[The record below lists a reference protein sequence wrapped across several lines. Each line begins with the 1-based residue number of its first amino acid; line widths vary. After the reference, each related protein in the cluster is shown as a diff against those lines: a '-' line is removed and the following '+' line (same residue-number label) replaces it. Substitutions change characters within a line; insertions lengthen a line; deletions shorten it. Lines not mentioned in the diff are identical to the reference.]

1 MWTRKAVVYVGLGTI
16 LVLFS
21 PFINN
26 LQLFLLGTTILGFV
40 AIHSLVN
47 TRPIDVKITRSFDAD
62 QVFENS
68 NVTIDLVIQNKGR
81 SVGFL
86 EVYDNLPSEVEVN
99 NGSNHTIIK
108 LNKEELVVNKYHLDC
123 RLRGQFRLGNPSLR
137 IYNPSFLFYY
147 EADIESKSSLVVL
160 PQIEQIEGVDLST
173 DFPKM
178 YQGALPIRRIGT
190 SGEFYGIRE
199 YFPGDD
205 FKNINWR
212 VFGRTRKLMVNQF
225 EREDISDVMLV
236 LDAREISGTGT
247 VLRNPLNYSCRAAA
261 SLTSFF
267 LRSRNRVGLTI
278 YGETVDVIPP
288 DTGERHLYRILTALA
303 EVKAAGSLGLHTVL
317 GDLRNFTPRSPVMV
331 ISTLENDSTS
341 TNALREITARGFKLT
356 VIAPDTLD
364 YDRDSRIISP
374 TVYFT
379 ASASLDNK
387 ITEARSLG
395 ARAMRWDPDTVLSTS
410 LAEVTR

>member
-68 NVTIDLVIQNKGR
+68 SVTIDLVIQNKGR

-86 EVYDNLPSEVEVN
+86 EIYDNLPSEVEVN

-108 LNKEELVVNKYHLDC
+108 LGKEELVVNKYHLDC

-247 VLRNPLNYSCRAAA
+247 ILRNPLNYSCRAAA

-341 TNALREITARGFKLT
+341 TTALREITARGFKLT
-356 VIAPDTLD
+356 VIATDTLD

-410 LAEVTR
+410 LAEVVR

>member
-40 AIHSLVN
+40 AVHSLVN
-47 TRPIDVKITRSFDAD
+47 TRPIDVKITRSFDSD

-68 NVTIDLVIQNKGR
+68 DVTIDLIIQNKGR

-86 EVYDNLPSEVEVN
+86 EIYDNLPSEVEVN
-99 NGSNHTIIK
+99 NGSNHTIIRLK
-108 LNKEELVVNKYHLDC
+108 KDELVVNKYHLEC
-123 RLRGQFRLGNPSLR
+123 RLRGQYRLGNPSLR

-160 PQIEQIEGVDLST
+160 PQIEQIEGIDLST

-178 YQGALPIRRIGT
+178 YQGAMPIRRIGT

-225 EREDISDVMLV
+225 EREDISDIMFV

-247 VLRNPLNYSCRAAA
+247 ILRNPLNYSCRAAA

-267 LRSRNRVGLTI
+267 LRARNRVGLTI
-278 YGETVDVIPP
+278 YGETENVIPP
-288 DTGERHLYRILTALA
+288 ETGERHLYRILTTLA
-303 EVKAAGSLGLHTVL
+303 EVKAGGSLGLHTVL

-331 ISTLENDSTS
+331 ISTLENDPTS

-374 TVYFT
+374 TVYIT

-395 ARAMRWDPDTVLSTS
+395 ARAMRWDPEHVLSTS
-410 LAEVTR
+410 LAEVIR

>member
-16 LVLFS
+16 LVLFA

-40 AIHSLVN
+40 AVHSLVN
-47 TRPIDVKITRSFDAD
+47 TRPIDVKITRSFDSD

-68 NVTIDLVIQNKGR
+68 NVSIDLIVQNKGR

-86 EVYDNLPSEVEVN
+86 EIYDNLPSEIEVN
-99 NGSNHTIIK
+99 NGSNHTIIRLHK
-108 LNKEELVVNKYHLDC
+108 DELVINKYNVNC
-123 RLRGQFRLGNPSLR
+123 RLRGQYRLGNPRLR
-137 IYNPSFLFYY
+137 IYNPSFLFFY
-147 EADIESKSSLVVL
+147 ESDIQSKSSLVVL

-178 YQGALPIRRIGT
+178 YQGAMPIRRIGT

-225 EREDISDVMLV
+225 EREDISDLMLV

-247 VLRNPLNYSCRAAA
+247 ILRNPLNYSCRAAA

-278 YGETVDVIPP
+278 YGETVNVIPP

-317 GDLRNFTPRSPVMV
+317 GDLRNFTPKSPVMV
-331 ISTLENDSTS
+331 ISTLENDPTS
-341 TNALREITARGFKLT
+341 TTALREITARGFKLT
-356 VIAPDTLD
+356 VIAPDTLN

-395 ARAMRWDPDTVLSTS
+395 ARAMRWNPDTVLSTS
-410 LAEVTR
+410 LAEVIR

>member
-16 LVLFS
+16 LVLFA

-40 AIHSLVN
+40 AVHSLVN
-47 TRPIDVKITRSFDAD
+47 TRPIDVKITRSFDSD

-68 NVTIDLVIQNKGR
+68 DVSIDLIVQNKGR

-86 EVYDNLPSEVEVN
+86 EIYDNLPSEIEVN
-99 NGSNHTIIK
+99 NGSNHTIIRLHK
-108 LNKEELVVNKYHLDC
+108 DELVINKYNVNC
-123 RLRGQFRLGNPSLR
+123 RLRGQYRLGNPRLR
-137 IYNPSFLFYY
+137 IYNPSFLFFY
-147 EADIESKSSLVVL
+147 ESDIQSKSSLVVL

-212 VFGRTRKLMVNQF
+212 IFGRTRKLMVNQF
-225 EREDISDVMLV
+225 EREDISDLMLV

-247 VLRNPLNYSCRAAA
+247 ILRNPLNYSCRAAA
-261 SLTSFF
+261 ALTSFF

-278 YGETVDVIPP
+278 YGETVNVIPP

-331 ISTLENDSTS
+331 ISTLENDPTS
-341 TNALREITARGFKLT
+341 TTALREITARGFKLT

-387 ITEARSLG
+387 ITEVRSLG
-395 ARAMRWDPDTVLSTS
+395 ARAMRWNPDTVLSTS
-410 LAEVTR
+410 LAEVIR

>member
-26 LQLFLLGTTILGFV
+26 LQLFLLGATILGFV
-40 AIHSLVN
+40 AVHSLVN
-47 TRPIDVKITRSFDAD
+47 TRPIDVKITRGFDSD
-62 QVFENS
+62 QIFENS
-68 NVTIDLVIQNKGR
+68 EVSVDLIIQNKGR
-81 SVGFL
+81 SIGFL
-86 EVYDNLPSEVEVN
+86 EIYDNLPSEVEVK
-99 NGSNHTIIK
+99 NGLNHSIVK
-108 LNKEELVVNKYHLDC
+108 LQKDELVITKYLLNC
-123 RLRGQFRLGNPSLR
+123 RLRGQFRLGNPRLR

-147 EADIESKSSLVVL
+147 ESDIESKSSLVVL
-160 PQIEQIEGVDLST
+160 PQMEQIDGVDLST

-178 YQGALPIRRIGT
+178 YQGAMPIRRIGT

-225 EREDISDVMLV
+225 EREDISDIMIV

-247 VLRNPLNYSCRAAA
+247 VLHNPLNYSCRAAA
-261 SLTSFF
+261 SLINFF
-267 LRSRNRVGLTI
+267 LGSRNRVGLIT
-278 YGETVDVIPP
+278 YGETVNVIPP
-288 DTGERHLYRILTALA
+288 DSGERHLYSLLTNLA
-303 EVKAAGSLGLHTVL
+303 EIKASGSLGLHTIL

-331 ISTLENDSTS
+331 ISTLENDRTS
-341 TNALREITARGFKLT
+341 ASALREITARGFKLT
-356 VIAPDTLD
+356 LIAPDTLD
-364 YDRDSRIISP
+364 FDRDSRIISP

-379 ASASLDNK
+379 ASSSLDNK

-395 ARAMRWDPDTVLSTS
+395 ARAMRWNPEDVLSTS
-410 LAEVTR
+410 LVEVIR

>member
-16 LVLFS
+16 LVLFA

-40 AIHSLVN
+40 AVHSLVN
-47 TRPIDVKITRSFDAD
+47 TRPIDVKITRSFDSD

-68 NVTIDLVIQNKGR
+68 NVSIDLIVQNKGR

-86 EVYDNLPSEVEVN
+86 EIYDNLPSEIEVN
-99 NGSNHTIIK
+99 NGSNHTIIRLHK
-108 LNKEELVVNKYHLDC
+108 DELVVNKYNVDC
-123 RLRGQFRLGNPSLR
+123 RLRGQYRLGNPRLR
-137 IYNPSFLFYY
+137 IYNPSFLFFY
-147 EADIESKSSLVVL
+147 ESDIQSKSSLVVL

-178 YQGALPIRRIGT
+178 YQGAMPIRRIGT

-225 EREDISDVMLV
+225 EREDISDLMLV

-247 VLRNPLNYSCRAAA
+247 ILRNPLNYSCRAAA

-278 YGETVDVIPP
+278 YGETVNVIPP

-331 ISTLENDSTS
+331 ISTLENDPTC
-341 TNALREITARGFKLT
+341 TTALREITARGFKLT
-356 VIAPDTLD
+356 VIAPDTLN

-410 LAEVTR
+410 LAEVIR

>member
-40 AIHSLVN
+40 AVHSLVN
-47 TRPIDVKITRSFDAD
+47 TRPIDVKITRSFESD

-68 NVTIDLVIQNKGR
+68 DVTIDLIIQNKGR

-86 EVYDNLPSEVEVN
+86 EIYDNLPSEVEVN
-99 NGSNHTIIK
+99 NGSNHTIIRLK
-108 LNKEELVVNKYHLDC
+108 KDELVVNKYHLEC
-123 RLRGQFRLGNPSLR
+123 RLRGQYRLGNPSLR

-160 PQIEQIEGVDLST
+160 PQIEQIEGIDLST

-178 YQGALPIRRIGT
+178 YQGAMPIRRIGT

-225 EREDISDVMLV
+225 EREDISDVMFV

-247 VLRNPLNYSCRAAA
+247 ILRNPLNYSCRAAA

-267 LRSRNRVGLTI
+267 LRARNRVGLTI
-278 YGETVDVIPP
+278 YGETVNVIPP

-303 EVKAAGSLGLHTVL
+303 EVKAGGSLGLHTVL

-331 ISTLENDSTS
+331 LSTLENDPTS

-395 ARAMRWDPDTVLSTS
+395 ARAMRWDPENVLSTS
-410 LAEVTR
+410 LAEVIR

>member
-16 LVLFS
+16 LVLFA

-40 AIHSLVN
+40 AVHSLVN
-47 TRPIDVKITRSFDAD
+47 TRPIDVKITRSFDSD

-68 NVTIDLVIQNKGR
+68 NVSIDLIVQNKGR

-86 EVYDNLPSEVEVN
+86 EIYDNLPSEIEVN
-99 NGSNHTIIK
+99 NGSNHTIIRLHK
-108 LNKEELVVNKYHLDC
+108 DELVINKYNVDC
-123 RLRGQFRLGNPSLR
+123 RLRGQYRLGNPRLR
-137 IYNPSFLFYY
+137 IYNPSFLFFY
-147 EADIESKSSLVVL
+147 ESDIQSKSSLVVL

-178 YQGALPIRRIGT
+178 YQGAMPIRRIGT

-212 VFGRTRKLMVNQF
+212 VFGKTRKLMVNQF
-225 EREDISDVMLV
+225 EREDISDLMLV

-247 VLRNPLNYSCRAAA
+247 ILRNPLNYSCRAAA

-278 YGETVDVIPP
+278 YGETVNVIPP

-331 ISTLENDSTS
+331 ISTLENDPTS
-341 TNALREITARGFKLT
+341 TTALREITARGFKLT

-387 ITEARSLG
+387 ITEVRSLG
-395 ARAMRWDPDTVLSTS
+395 ARAMRWNPDTVLSTS
-410 LAEVTR
+410 LAEVIR

>member
-1 MWTRKAVVYVGLGTI
+1 MWTRKAVVYVGLGTT

-21 PFINN
+21 PFIDN

-40 AIHSLVN
+40 AVHSLVN
-47 TRPIDVKITRSFDAD
+47 TRPIDVKITRSFESD

-68 NVTIDLVIQNKGR
+68 DVTIDLIIQNKGR

-86 EVYDNLPSEVEVN
+86 EIYDNLPSEVEVN
-99 NGSNHTIIK
+99 NGSNHTIIRLK
-108 LNKEELVVNKYHLDC
+108 KDELVVNKYHLEC
-123 RLRGQFRLGNPSLR
+123 RLRGQYRLGNPSLR

-160 PQIEQIEGVDLST
+160 PQIEQIEGIDLST

-178 YQGALPIRRIGT
+178 YQGAMPIRRIGT

-225 EREDISDVMLV
+225 EREDISDVMFV

-247 VLRNPLNYSCRAAA
+247 ILRNPLNYSCRAAA

-267 LRSRNRVGLTI
+267 LRARNRVGLTI
-278 YGETVDVIPP
+278 YGETVNVIPP

-303 EVKAAGSLGLHTVL
+303 EVKAGGSLGLHTVL

-331 ISTLENDSTS
+331 LSTLENDPTS

-395 ARAMRWDPDTVLSTS
+395 ARAMRWDPENVLSTS
-410 LAEVTR
+410 LAEVIR

>member
-16 LVLFS
+16 LVLFA

-40 AIHSLVN
+40 AVHSLVN
-47 TRPIDVKITRSFDAD
+47 TRPIDVKITRSFDSD

-68 NVTIDLVIQNKGR
+68 NVSIDLIVQNKGR

-86 EVYDNLPSEVEVN
+86 EIYDNLPSEIEVN
-99 NGSNHTIIK
+99 NGSNHTIIRLHK
-108 LNKEELVVNKYHLDC
+108 DELVINKYNVDC
-123 RLRGQFRLGNPSLR
+123 RLRGQYRLGNPRLR
-137 IYNPSFLFYY
+137 IYNPSFLFFY
-147 EADIESKSSLVVL
+147 ESDIQSKSSLVVL

-225 EREDISDVMLV
+225 EREDISDLMLV

-247 VLRNPLNYSCRAAA
+247 ILRNPLNYSCRAAA
-261 SLTSFF
+261 ALTSFF

-278 YGETVDVIPP
+278 YGETVNVIPP

-331 ISTLENDSTS
+331 ISTLENDPTS
-341 TNALREITARGFKLT
+341 TTALREITARGFKLT

-387 ITEARSLG
+387 ITEVRSLG
-395 ARAMRWDPDTVLSTS
+395 ARAMRWNPDTVLSTS
-410 LAEVTR
+410 LAEVIR

>member
-47 TRPIDVKITRSFDAD
+47 TSPIDVKVTRTFDSD

-68 NVTIDLVIQNKGR
+68 NVSVDLIIQNKGR

-86 EVYDNLPSEVEVN
+86 EIYDNLPSEVEVN
-99 NGSNHTIIK
+99 NGLNHTIIR
-108 LNKEELVVNKYHLDC
+108 LRKEELVINKYNLDC
-123 RLRGQFRLGNPSLR
+123 RLRGQYRLGNPSLR

-147 EADIESKSSLVVL
+147 ESDIESKSSLVVL

-178 YQGALPIRRIGT
+178 YQGAMPIRRIGT

-199 YFPGDD
+199 YMPGDD

-225 EREDISDVMLV
+225 EREDISDIMLV

-247 VLRNPLNYSCRAAA
+247 ILRNPLNYSCRAAA

-267 LRSRNRVGLTI
+267 LRARNRVGLTI

-303 EVKAAGSLGLHTVL
+303 EVKPTGGLGLHTVL

-331 ISTLENDSTS
+331 LSTLESDPTS
-341 TNALREITARGFKLT
+341 TTALREITARGFKLT

-364 YDRDSRIISP
+364 FDRDARIISP

-395 ARAMRWDPDTVLSTS
+395 ARAMRWDPESVLSTS
-410 LAEVTR
+410 LAEVVV

>member
-16 LVLFS
+16 LVLFA

-40 AIHSLVN
+40 AVHSLVN
-47 TRPIDVKITRSFDAD
+47 TRPIDVKITRSFDSD
-62 QVFENS
+62 QVFEDS
-68 NVTIDLVIQNKGR
+68 DVSIDLIVQNKGR

-86 EVYDNLPSEVEVN
+86 EIYDNLPSEIEVN
-99 NGSNHTIIK
+99 NGSNHTIIRLHK
-108 LNKEELVVNKYHLDC
+108 DELVINKYNVNC
-123 RLRGQFRLGNPSLR
+123 RLRGQYRLGNPRLR
-137 IYNPSFLFYY
+137 IYNPSFLFFY
-147 EADIESKSSLVVL
+147 ESDIQSKSSLVVL

-225 EREDISDVMLV
+225 EREDISDLMLV

-247 VLRNPLNYSCRAAA
+247 ILRNPLNYSCRAAA
-261 SLTSFF
+261 ALTSFF

-278 YGETVDVIPP
+278 YGETVNVIPP

-331 ISTLENDSTS
+331 ISTLENDPTS
-341 TNALREITARGFKLT
+341 TTALREITARGFKLT

-387 ITEARSLG
+387 ITEVRSLG
-395 ARAMRWDPDTVLSTS
+395 ARAMRWNPDTVLSTS
-410 LAEVTR
+410 LAEVIR

>member
-40 AIHSLVN
+40 AVHSLVN
-47 TRPIDVKITRSFDAD
+47 TRPIDVKITRSFESD

-68 NVTIDLVIQNKGR
+68 DVTIDLIIQNKGR

-86 EVYDNLPSEVEVN
+86 EIYDNLPSEVEVN
-99 NGSNHTIIK
+99 NGSNHTIIRLK
-108 LNKEELVVNKYHLDC
+108 KDELVVNKYHLEC
-123 RLRGQFRLGNPSLR
+123 RLRGQYRLGNPSLR

-160 PQIEQIEGVDLST
+160 PQIEQIEGIDLST

-178 YQGALPIRRIGT
+178 YQGAMPIRRIGT

-225 EREDISDVMLV
+225 EREDISDIMFV

-247 VLRNPLNYSCRAAA
+247 ILRNPLNYSCRAAA

-267 LRSRNRVGLTI
+267 LRARNRVGLTI
-278 YGETVDVIPP
+278 YGETVNVIPP
-288 DTGERHLYRILTALA
+288 DTGERHLYRILTTLA
-303 EVKAAGSLGLHTVL
+303 EVKAGGSLGLHTVL

-331 ISTLENDSTS
+331 ISTLENDPTS

-395 ARAMRWDPDTVLSTS
+395 ARAMRWDPEHVLSTS
-410 LAEVTR
+410 LAEVIR